1 MAIYMILHANR
12 SIEKYCQLKQA
23 NGLTK
28 AGNCMPALPLSKI
41 NKLSTSTNN
50 TSVSCRMRYA
60 ETIRL
65 NSATMNSTSALRKVC
80 GIGGP
85 TFSY

>member
-1 MAIYMILHANR
+1 MFVHTNR
-12 SIEKYCQLKQA
+12 SIEKYCSLKQA

-28 AGNCMPALPLSKI
+28 SGNCIPALPLSKI
-41 NKLSTSTNN
+41 NNLNTSTNN
-50 TSVSCRMRYA
+50 TSISCRMRYA

-65 NSATMNSTSALRKVC
+65 NSATINSTSALRKTC